1 MPPVPV
7 AGGGVSCCC
16 LTTTPSKT
24 PGAPPRR
31 ALPVLLPRW
40 PLGVEGNSKH
50 IPTSLTKQ
58 PGAAWSWEWQ
68 QFLGR
73 DLEPL
78 LPTPPQEVGLQEAT
92 PPKLVSSL
100 PKPSSNNSSITT
112 ISLDFQQGK
121 PSNTKFQRTWRQP
134 LWSPKPQCEEPC
146 VTCPTPTPEACPGC
160 SGEAAAE
167 QSSPQTTHLV
177 ETTLLGRRSQ
187 VEQ

>member
-1 MPPVPV
+1 MVQPVPV
-7 AGGGVSCCC
+7 GGSAAVA
-16 LTTTPSKT
+16 LP
-24 PGAPPRR
+24 PHPPRHQVPSPPHR

-50 IPTSLTKQ
+50 TPPSLTKQ

-78 LPTPPQEVGLQEAT
+78 LPTPPQEVGLQVAT

-100 PKPSSNNSSITT
+100 PKASSNNWSITT
-112 ISLDFQQGK
+112 ISLDFRQGK

-134 LWSPKPQCEEPC
+134 VWSPKPQCEEPC
-146 VTCPTPTPEACPGC
+146 VTCPAPTPEACPGC

-167 QSSPQTTHLV
+167 QSSSQTTHLV
-177 ETTLLGRRSQ
+177 EATLLGRRSQ